1 MSTTPIMTITEPDA
15 DSIETWQNVTRGRV
29 VINRIGAMGAKRP
42 DMIGAGKTFHVTPLE
57 RRINQEAAANPDLDV
72 FLNGT
77 LQPVHLP
84 QGNGEDYT
92 AITENPNLLGD
103 DKQVA
108 RLFKAND
115 DVFAERLGEIKNASA
130 LERLKD
136 LANQD
141 ATGARVSQLRMI
153 EARITQVAP
162 VIENIH
168 PDATGP
174 DGKDRGTI
182 KAVTPK

>member
-1 MSTTPIMTITEPDA
+1 MSTLTITEPDA

-29 VINRIGAMGAKRP
+29 VLNRLGALGQKRP
-42 DMIGAGKTFHVTPLE
+42 DMIGAGKTFHITPQE

-77 LQPVHLP
+77 LQPVNLP
-84 QGNGEDYT
+84 SDNGEDYS
-92 AITENPNLLGD
+92 AITSNPNLLGD
-103 DKQVA
+103 DTQIK
-108 RLFKAND
+108 RLFKASD
-115 DVFAERLGEIKNASA
+115 DTFAERLGEIKNASA

-141 ATGARVSQLRMI
+141 DTGARVAQLRMI
-153 EARITQVAP
+153 EARLAQIAP
-162 VIENIH
+162 EVTNIH

-174 DGKDRGTI
+174 DGRDRGTI

>member
-1 MSTTPIMTITEPDA
+1 MSTTPVMTITEPDA
-15 DSIETWQNVTRGRV
+15 DSLETWQNVTRGRV
-29 VINRIGAMGAKRP
+29 VLNRIGAMGAKRP
-42 DMIGAGKTFHVTPLE
+42 DMIGAGKTFHITPLE
-57 RRINQEAAANPDLDV
+57 RRINQEAAANSDLDV

-84 QGNGEDYT
+84 GDNGEDYSKL
-92 AITENPNLLGD
+92 IENPNLLGD
-103 DKQVA
+103 DNQIK

-115 DVFAERLGEIKNASA
+115 EVFAERLSEIKNASA

-141 ATGARVSQLRMI
+141 ETGARVSQLRMI

-162 VIENIH
+162 AIENIH

-174 DGKDRGTI
+174 DGRDRGTI

>member
-1 MSTTPIMTITEPDA
+1 MTIIEPDA

-29 VINRIGAMGAKRP
+29 VLNRLGELGQKRP
-42 DMIGAGKTFHVTPLE
+42 DMIGAGKTFHITPRD

-84 QGNGEDYT
+84 SDNGEDYS
-92 AITENPNLLGD
+92 AITANPNLLGD
-103 DKQVA
+103 DTQIK
-108 RLFKAND
+108 RLFKASD
-115 DVFAERLGEIKNASA
+115 ETFAERLAEIKNSTA

-141 ATGARVSQLRMI
+141 ETGARVAQLRMI
-153 EARITQVAP
+153 EARLEQVAP
-162 VIENIH
+162 EITNIH
-168 PDATGP
+168 PETAGGDER
-174 DGKDRGTI
+174 DRTQI
-182 KAVTPK
+182 KAVTPR

>member
-1 MSTTPIMTITEPDA
+1 MPTNLVITEPDA

-29 VINRIGAMGAKRP
+29 VLNRLGELGQKRP
-42 DMIGAGKTFHVTPLE
+42 DMIGAGKTFHITPRD

-84 QGNGEDYT
+84 SDNGEDYS
-92 AITENPNLLGD
+92 AITSNPNLLGD
-103 DKQVA
+103 DAQIK
-108 RLFKAND
+108 RLFKATD

-141 ATGARVSQLRMI
+141 ETGARVSQLRMI
-153 EARITQVAP
+153 EARLTQIAPEIT
-162 VIENIH
+162 NIH
-168 PDATGP
+168 ADATGADP
-174 DGKDRGTI
+174 DRGAQI